1 MSGSG
6 GLTRRTE
13 SLLRAL
19 RTRHGRRD
27 SEYCFCDGLRASR
40 EVVTLAP
47 DLVEL
52 VILREGTALP
62 FPSPVE
68 PVVLPPSEF
77 DRIAPTVH
85 SQGILVLSRRPEPVP
100 TDAPMADPFALVL
113 DRVGDPGNFGTILR
127 TARAVGL
134 HEVWLTR
141 GTADPFSDKVV
152 RSASGAQFS
161 LKIRYGGDL
170 TELAADLRKLGV
182 KTCYRTLP
190 ASGGNI
196 FLEPDLFDRSAIILG
211 CEATGVAEL
220 ENSRGLNI
228 PMPGDAESLNVA
240 QAATVILFE
249 YVRRMF

>member
-1 MSGSG
+1 MSG

-47 DLVEL
+47 ELVEL

-62 FPSPVE
+62 FSAPVE
-68 PVVLPPSEF
+68 PVVLPQAEF

-85 SQGILVLSRRPEPVP
+85 SQGILVLSRRPAPVP
-100 TDAPMADPFALVL
+100 MDVPMADPFALVL

-152 RSASGAQFS
+152 RSASGASARAPCGGSAQRARGTSHS
-161 LKIRYGGDL
+161 LQ
-170 TELAADLRKLGV
+170 
-182 KTCYRTLP
+182 
-190 ASGGNI
+190 N
-196 FLEPDLFDRSAIILG
+196 
-211 CEATGVAEL
+211 
-220 ENSRGLNI
+220 
-228 PMPGDAESLNVA
+228 A
-240 QAATVILFE
+240 QASSDSPAAPSRKSATDTTS
-249 YVRRMF
+249 